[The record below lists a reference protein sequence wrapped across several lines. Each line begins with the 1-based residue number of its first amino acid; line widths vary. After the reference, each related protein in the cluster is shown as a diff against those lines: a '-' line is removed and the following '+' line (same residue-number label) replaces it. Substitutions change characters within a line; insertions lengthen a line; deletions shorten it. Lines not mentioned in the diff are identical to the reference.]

1 MFFFF
6 SKLLIFTITPL
17 VWIIALLLISL
28 FAKKTKI
35 KKYCL
40 IASISLLLFFS
51 NSFILDE
58 FMRAWEI
65 KAVQDCELKQSYD
78 YGILLSGMTA
88 PDKKYKR
95 LNFLRS
101 SDRLL
106 QTIRLYKQNRIKKI
120 FISGGSGSIIQ
131 KEYCEARDL
140 KNYLI
145 QIGVPEEDI
154 ITEINSRNTRE
165 NAEFTAKIL
174 LNKEQTSS
182 CLLITSAFHM
192 RRSKGCFN
200 KTGLKVDIYPTD
212 RYAGQRKYIFDHLF
226 IPNHNAFNSWNLL
239 IHEVTGYITYAVV
252 GYV

>member
-6 SKLLIFTITPL
+6 SKLLLFTITPI
-17 VWIIALLLISL
+17 VWIIALLLVSL
-28 FAKKTKI
+28 FVKKAII

-40 IASISLLLFFS
+40 IISVALLLFFS

-65 KAVQDCELKQSYD
+65 NAVQDFELKQSYD
-78 YGILLSGMTA
+78 YGIVLSGMTSY
-88 PDKKYKR
+88 DTDYKR
-95 LNFLRS
+95 LNFMRS

-106 QTIRLYKQNRIKKI
+106 QTIKLYKQNRIKKI
-120 FISGGSGSIIQ
+120 FISGGSGSIIGY
-131 KEYCEARDL
+131 KYCEAAGL

-145 QIGVPEEDI
+145 KIGIPKEDI
-154 ITEINSRNTRE
+154 ITEKNSRNTRE

-174 LNKEQTSS
+174 LNKEQPVT

-192 RRSKGCFN
+192 RRSKGCFD
-200 KTGLKVDIYPTD
+200 KAGLIVDIYPTD

-226 IPNHNAFNSWNLL
+226 IPN
-239 IHEVTGYITYAVV
+239 
-252 GYV
+252 